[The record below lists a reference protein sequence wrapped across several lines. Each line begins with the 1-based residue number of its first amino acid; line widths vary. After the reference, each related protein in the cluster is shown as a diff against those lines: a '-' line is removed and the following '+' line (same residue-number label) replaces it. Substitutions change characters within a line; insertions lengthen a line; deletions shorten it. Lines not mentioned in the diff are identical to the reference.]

1 MRRKFRLKPRT
12 RAGAKIDP
20 IQVGCAGCR
29 TRLSENCSG
38 QQCSKSKPSTPVI
51 GKLYFLEQRQTRTWP
66 LARGSVAEAAR
77 PKAMVATPTDAAL
90 LWCEGGE
97 DFFKARV
104 SPQRIPKRQQ
114 FQLAIGE
121 AARGTDGDGKLFAG
135 EIFVANPRGDHR

>member
-1 MRRKFRLKPRT
+1 MTDASGSKERSHPGRLRGLQDAALGKLFRSDRARRKQLHC
-12 RAGAKIDP
+12 D
-20 IQVGCAGCR
+20 V
-29 TRLSENCSG
+29 
-38 QQCSKSKPSTPVI
+38 
-51 GKLYFLEQRQTRTWP
+51 
-66 LARGSVAEAAR
+66 R
-77 PKAMVATPTDAAL
+77 PKTMTLLATPTDAAL